1 MKKESIYK
9 FLYAISIVLI
19 ICFGIT
25 TGVDYLRYKSS
36 WGSAPFY
43 AYIIVRA
50 LEFVVPSILVF
61 IVGVLC
67 KKKYKK

>member
-1 MKKESIYK
+1 MKKEYIYK

-19 ICFGIT
+19 ICFAIT
-25 TGVDYLRYKSS
+25 TVVDYFRYKDS

-43 AYIIVRA
+43 AYVIIRA
-50 LEFVVPSILVF
+50 LEFVVPSIIVF
-61 IVGVLC
+61 IVGLFC